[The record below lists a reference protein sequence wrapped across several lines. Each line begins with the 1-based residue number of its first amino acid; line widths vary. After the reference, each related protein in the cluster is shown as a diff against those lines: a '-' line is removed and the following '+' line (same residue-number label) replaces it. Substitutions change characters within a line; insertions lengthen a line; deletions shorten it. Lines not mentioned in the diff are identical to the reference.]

1 LQGIGPYTSKAILIF
16 AFDEPLAAIDTNI
29 RRVLLHEFGLRA
41 STPMTELEAL
51 AYRVL
56 PKKRSRDWHN
66 GLMDYSRIVLP
77 KQLAAIPPVSRQ
89 SRFEGSVRQVRG
101 EIIRQL
107 LRHQPVDILGVAREM
122 KRELKEVK
130 RAAESMATEGI
141 VRLKGGKIWL
151 VD

>member
-1 LQGIGPYTSKAILIF
+1 
-16 AFDEPLAAIDTNI
+16 
-29 RRVLLHEFGLRA
+29 
-41 STPMTELEAL
+41 
-51 AYRVL
+51 
-56 PKKRSRDWHN
+56 
-66 GLMDYSRIVLP
+66 MDYSRIVLP

-141 VRLKGGKIWL
+141 VRLKGGEIWL